1 MTTSLFA
8 FDLLHASLF
17 YSSNSSLMFV
27 MINNM
32 PNSGWL
38 RLRENLCLLL
48 WKRLKKVKQLKLL
61 LEMGSVRFL
70 YYYVEA
76 FGNFFNFIIWW
87 LFANRANAF
96 WASLIV
102 DGTLD
107 CFCGQDL
114 C

>member
-27 MINNM
+27 MINDM

-48 WKRLKKVKQLKLL
+48 WKGLKKVEQLKPL
-61 LEMGSVRFL
+61 LEMGFV
-70 YYYVEA
+70 
-76 FGNFFNFIIWW
+76 
-87 LFANRANAF
+87 
-96 WASLIV
+96 
-102 DGTLD
+102 
-107 CFCGQDL
+107 
-114 C
+114 